1 MATVR
6 ERQALCLV
14 CGLELGGGA
23 YFEEPQGQTHVDC
36 HDQHRRRVAPRCVV
50 CAEPVLARYYA
61 ADQDDEPKPDDWE
74 PPRLVHAEGDCH
86 QQYRERT
93 ADKCAICD
101 GPVLG
106 TYFEVGEGAQKRK
119 VHEGDCYER
128 HREATA
134 DRCAVCDGPILGRYY
149 DVKERGRAVKVHAEG
164 SCYADFRS

>member
-1 MATVR
+1 M
-6 ERQALCLV
+6 
-14 CGLELGGGA
+14 
-23 YFEEPQGQTHVDC
+23 
-36 HDQHRRRVAPRCVV
+36 
-50 CAEPVLARYYA
+50 
-61 ADQDDEPKPDDWE
+61 
-74 PPRLVHAEGDCH
+74 HAEGDCH

-164 SCYADFRS
+164 SCYANFRS